1 MATYREHKYV
11 SAGSAFADDM
21 DESVNGFRSTIAG
34 LIFIS
39 ALVVPVVMLA
49 QYHWILCGLAG
60 AGIFY
65 FGLVV
70 APDPDA
76 PTKGDESWRSLPPT
90 KKQMDYAHDMGIENP
105 ERFTRGGLSDELS
118 EVTEY
123 SFDDDDEDEGFGW
136 FLRSPNVSSLPVN

>member
-1 MATYREHKYV
+1 MATYQESKYV
-11 SAGSAFADDM
+11 SPGSAFTDDM
-21 DESVNGFRSTIAG
+21 TESINGFRSTIAG
-34 LIFIS
+34 LIFIG
-39 ALVVPVVMLA
+39 ALAVPAVMALSM
-49 QYHWILCGLAG
+49 HWILCAMAG

-65 FGLVV
+65 FGLIV

-123 SFDDDDEDEGFGW
+123 SFDDDDEDEEDYE
-136 FLRSPNVSSLPVN
+136 